1 MRYVSLVMAR
11 AGVAGTGRIEGGELR
26 EQLWGLGGEREG
38 SGDESFVG
46 LGQQERITDLDD
58 VDIMV

>member
-1 MRYVSLVMAR
+1 MAR

-58 VDIMV
+58 VDIVV